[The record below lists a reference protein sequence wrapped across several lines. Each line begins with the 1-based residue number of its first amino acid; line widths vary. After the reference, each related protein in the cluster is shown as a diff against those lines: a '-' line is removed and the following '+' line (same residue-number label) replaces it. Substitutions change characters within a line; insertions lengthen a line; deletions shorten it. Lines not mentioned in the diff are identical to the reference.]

1 VCEWDC
7 SQFPLA
13 TRALALNADGEAE
26 LAVSART
33 LVRQQGSGV
42 IPQSS
47 CDVQGDRPFPPHSV
61 PLCDRIDRGTS
72 TLATVR
78 ESLCV
83 VSVDTIVECS

>member
-1 VCEWDC
+1 LVGTEGHAVLVGVCEWDC

-33 LVRQQGSGV
+33 LVRKQASGV

-47 CDVQGDRPFPPHSV
+47 CDVQGDRPIPPHSV
-61 PLCDRIDRGTS
+61 P
-72 TLATVR
+72 
-78 ESLCV
+78 
-83 VSVDTIVECS
+83 